1 MRRLKDPCSY
11 ALMSILVGAVAVA
24 PASAQNP
31 VDQSPKDQTPADAK
45 QPAAAKPEEAA
56 ATPAAVVI
64 EVAGS
69 VDWAKPGVSPLTD
82 DGWTKC
88 QLNDTYEPGIQIRT
102 GLRSHVNLFFGKTT
116 VVSIRS
122 ATYASIDQFYKS
134 ATTETVRVGLAYGT
148 VRGGSN
154 EGPIKADVQV
164 DSTVAT
170 LSKRGTEGWQ
180 MWVEPMSGRFRV
192 SLAESGLVEVAQKLA
207 AGRTRS
213 KQVRPGEYATAKNM
227 ANLWIDQARFDDTVR
242 FYPAETI
249 TSAELGFETRSSSA
263 GAYQAA
269 AGGSQAYSFS
279 GRTQLQPGGLN
290 GLANLPPTAVLVP
303 QPITRPEGNFGN
315 PTTFRV
321 LRPVIG
327 R

>member
-1 MRRLKDPCSY
+1 MHRPKSLFVY
-11 ALMSILVGAVAVA
+11 LLMPILLGAAVMAQA
-24 PASAQNP
+24 PG
-31 VDQSPKDQTPADAK
+31 QT
-45 QPAAAKPEEAA
+45 PEEAKQSA
-56 ATPAAVVI
+56 AARPAAKDATAKPDKAATTPAAVVI

-88 QLNDTYEPGIQIRT
+88 QLEDTYEPGIRIRT

-122 ATYASIDQFYKS
+122 ATFASIDQFYKS

-148 VRGGSN
+148 VRGGST
-154 EGPIKADVQV
+154 EGPVKADVQV

-180 MWVEPMSGRFRV
+180 MWVEPMSGKFRV

-207 AGRTRS
+207 AGRART

-242 FYPAETI
+242 FYSAETI
-249 TSAELGFETRSSSA
+249 TSAELDFEARSSGA
-263 GAYQAA
+263 DAYQTTT
-269 AGGSQAYSFS
+269 GGYEAYSLS
-279 GRTQLQPGGLN
+279 RRAQLQPRGRN
-290 GLANLPPTAVLVP
+290 RLANLPPTAVLVP

-321 LRPVIG
+321 LRPVTG